1 MLTLTNYR
9 IYERTKMA
17 KIQEEIIIIKLSKL
31 QKTNVANV
39 ERLIGN
45 DFASNLED
53 IVQEL
58 VGDGVVVEIETG
70 E

>member
-1 MLTLTNYR
+1 
-9 IYERTKMA
+9 MA

-31 QKTNVANV
+31 QKTSVANS
-39 ERLIGN
+39 ERLTSN
-45 DFASNLED
+45 DFATNLED

-58 VGDGVVVEIETG
+58 VGDGVVVEVETG

>member
-1 MLTLTNYR
+1 MINYQ
-9 IYERTKMA
+9 IYERTNMA

-31 QKTNVANV
+31 QKTSVANS
-39 ERLIGN
+39 ERLTSN
-45 DFASNLED
+45 DFATNLED

-58 VGDGVVVEIETG
+58 VGDGVVVEVETG

>member
-1 MLTLTNYR
+1 
-9 IYERTKMA
+9 MA

-31 QKTNVANV
+31 QKTNTSNS
-39 ERLIGN
+39 ERLTSG
-45 DFASNLED
+45 DFAANLED

-58 VGDGVVVEIETG
+58 VGDGVVVEVETG

>member
-1 MLTLTNYR
+1 
-9 IYERTKMA
+9 MA

>member
-1 MLTLTNYR
+1 MINYQ
-9 IYERTKMA
+9 IYERTDMA
-17 KIQEEIIIIKLSKL
+17 KIQEEIVIIKLSKL
-31 QKTNVANV
+31 QKTNVANI
-39 ERLIGN
+39 ERLIGS

>member
-1 MLTLTNYR
+1 
-9 IYERTKMA
+9 MA

-31 QKTNVANV
+31 QKTNTANS
-39 ERLIGN
+39 ERLTSS
-45 DFASNLED
+45 DFAANLED

-58 VGDGVVVEIETG
+58 VGDGVVVEVETG

>member
-1 MLTLTNYR
+1 MINYQ
-9 IYERTKMA
+9 IYERTNMA

-31 QKTNVANV
+31 QKTSVANS

-45 DFASNLED
+45 DFATNLED

-58 VGDGVVVEIETG
+58 VGDGVVVEVETG

>member
-1 MLTLTNYR
+1 MINYQ

-31 QKTNVANV
+31 QKTNVANS
-39 ERLIGN
+39 ERLTSV
-45 DFASNLED
+45 DFAANLED

-58 VGDGVVVEIETG
+58 VGDGVVVEVETG

>member
-1 MLTLTNYR
+1 
-9 IYERTKMA
+9 MA

-31 QKTNVANV
+31 QKTNVANS
-39 ERLIGN
+39 ERLTSN
-45 DFASNLED
+45 DFATNLED

-58 VGDGVVVEIETG
+58 VGDGVVVEVETG